1 MRELGAWLGFGVVA
15 ASDPSL
21 RVLNVE
27 CNNVRAVASRLL
39 VDPNARINRFPTSRS
54 ERCAMRGSIVESG
67 LGLVV

>member
-39 VDPNARINRFPTSRS
+39 VDPNQLDP
-54 ERCAMRGSIVESG
+54 ELDPVW
-67 LGLVV
+67 V